1 MSKAKMLVEAGL
13 VDYTCPPSC
22 VAAGFNNAASTDKT
36 IIFFPYRP
44 HHENRMPKDIRKRWN
59 EEVKAPREKF
69 REDYLQ

>member
-1 MSKAKMLVEAGL
+1 
-13 VDYTCPPSC
+13 

-44 HHENRMPKDIRKRWN
+44 HHENRMPKDMRKRWS